1 MLIIAHRGASAE
13 APENTLAALNRAI
26 DCGADGIEID
36 VYYVDGEIFVFHDR
50 YLERLTAHP
59 GRLCDLT
66 VQQIRTLRVFN
77 QHPIPTLE
85 EALACIQGRCLTN
98 IELKGHVPLEC
109 LIKVLDRACGSYNF
123 RTEQLI
129 VSSFNHHW
137 LAEAK
142 RALPWLQLGALSTGC
157 MLDYARFASDLG
169 AYSVHSCVDFVEPA
183 LVADAHRRGLPIF
196 VYTVDEAR
204 DIESLLAMG
213 VDGIFTNHP
222 QHARNVLNGLVTDEN
237 ELLRHR

>member
-26 DCGADGIEID
+26 ECGADGIEID

-59 GRLCDLT
+59 GRLCDLSI
-66 VQQIRTLRVFN
+66 QQIRTLKIFN

-85 EALACIQGRCLTN
+85 EALACIQGRCLLN
-98 IELKGHVPLEC
+98 IELKGRVPIERL
-109 LIKVLDRACGSYNF
+109 VSALDHACNAYGF

-129 VSSFNHHW
+129 ISSFNHHW

-142 RALPWLQLGALSTGC
+142 QALPWLQIGALSTGC
-157 MLDYARFASDLG
+157 MLDYARFASELD
-169 AYSVHSCVDFVEPA
+169 AYSVHACVDFVEPA
-183 LVADAHRRGLPIF
+183 LVADAHQRGLPIY

-204 DIESLLAMG
+204 DIEWLLDMG

-222 QHARNVLNGLVTDEN
+222 QHARNIVDGLVTDQN